1 MLRVLEIAWLN
12 KKNNASED
20 FFMKENIIFKASK
33 NKLTVVFNDGKENFN
48 FNEVRNDF
56 CDRLEKS
63 EKLFCNKD
71 KIDFDIE
78 FKGHNFSSD
87 QKEKLISI
95 FYDKM
100 KMDVNLPKKNSE
112 VKKNGKTIDNSD
124 LKSIVY
130 KNSLRS
136 GQFLHYDGNVI
147 LIGDINS
154 GAEIIATGN
163 IFVMGKVKG
172 MLHAGANGNKNCIIT
187 ALNIFATQIRIAGV
201 ISCVP
206 EDKIINQASRVY
218 IDDDRLC
225 ISPLLN

>member
-1 MLRVLEIAWLN
+1 MN
-12 KKNNASED
+12 
-20 FFMKENIIFKASK
+20 ENIIFKASK
-33 NKLTVVFNDGKENFN
+33 NKLIVVFNDGKKNFN
-48 FNEVRNDF
+48 FNEVRNSF
-56 CDRLEKS
+56 CERLDKS
-63 EKLFCNKD
+63 EKLFCGKN

-78 FKGHNFSSD
+78 FKGYDFSSE
-87 QKEKLISI
+87 QKEKLTSI
-95 FYDKM
+95 FYDRVGIN
-100 KMDVNLPKKNSE
+100 MDISKKNDKEKLENGE
-112 VKKNGKTIDNSD
+112 VMDNKD

-147 LIGDINS
+147 LIGDVNS

-187 ALNIFATQIRIAGV
+187 ALNIFATQIRIADI
-201 ISCVP
+201 ISCIP
-206 EDKIINQASRVY
+206 EDKIIKQASRVY
-218 IDDDRLC
+218 ISDDKLY